1 MERNPQEERFEIF
14 KKRALSTKLFRRLFV
29 SRNVLGYLFLV
40 IGVCLAFFKVDFDR
54 YIKEYKDF
62 YKTRVEETH
71 ATKASPSGVL
81 SNYNHTL
88 NGKPELIFSYSFTA
102 KDGNVHTGTYKTFD
116 YDYLNKK
123 EFALIYN
130 VKEPSFS
137 KVLNGDENF
146 VLEFFQMLGSFL
158 LEIMFFLIGF
168 FVTIWRLRKS
178 LKERK
183 LLLKGALARGVL
195 VNFRDSS
202 IVFNG
207 NAVNE
212 LIYAFKTKEEKI
224 YECTSLTSIPPS
236 CLAFSCQNREK
247 ALNLELFNKESER
260 MTHFEAHVLY
270 LPENPSYNCLFALI
284 PSEPQLDKFGVF
296 R

>member
-14 KKRALSTKLFRRLFV
+14 KKRALSTKIFRRLFID
-29 SRNVLGYLFLV
+29 RNILGYLFLV
-40 IGVCLAFFKVDFDR
+40 IGLCLAFFKVDFDS

-62 YKTRVEETH
+62 YKIRVEKTH
-71 ATKASPSGVL
+71 ATKATPAGVL

-88 NGKPELIFSYSFTA
+88 DGKAELVFTYSFTA
-102 KDGNVHTGTYKTFD
+102 ENGIVYTGTYKTFD
-116 YDYLNKK
+116 YDYFNKK
-123 EFALIYN
+123 EFAVIYN
-130 VKEPSFS
+130 VKEPEFS

-146 VLEFFQMLGSFL
+146 VFEFFQMVGSFL
-158 LEIMFFLIGF
+158 SELMSFLIGF
-168 FVTIWRLRKS
+168 FVTVWRLRKS
-178 LKERK
+178 LRERK
-183 LLLKGALARGVL
+183 LLLEGSLARGVL

-212 LIYAFKTKEEKI
+212 LIYAFKTKDEKI
-224 YECTSLTSIPPS
+224 YECTSLTSTPPS

-247 ALNLELFNKESER
+247 PLNLELFNKESER

-270 LPENPSYNCLFALI
+270 LPKKPSYNCLFALI
-284 PSEPQLDKFGVF
+284 PSEPQLDQFGVF